1 VFSYFVLAYAIS
13 WLGGAAVTASYW
25 LHGEA
30 VPKLAGLMMFP
41 TMLLG
46 PSIAG
51 VASTIVIQGS
61 AGLRSLLSRM
71 RRIGRRRWLATLTI
85 PPVAVLL
92 VLYGLS
98 TFLSP
103 VFAPNRF
110 WIGLS
115 FGCAAGFFEE
125 IGWTGF
131 AFPTMNSK
139 QSALGA
145 ATLLGVLWAAW
156 HIPVVDFLG
165 SATPHGTYWPCFL
178 LAFAAG
184 MTAIRVLICWVYCN
198 TNSVLLA
205 QMFHASSTGAL
216 ATLGPAVV
224 TASDEALWY
233 IVYALLLWTIVAC
246 VIARFGTTL
255 ANGPRL
261 SHS

>member
-1 VFSYFVLAYAIS
+1 
-13 WLGGAAVTASYW
+13 
-25 LHGEA
+25 
-30 VPKLAGLMMFP
+30 MFP
-41 TMLLG
+41 AMLLG

-51 VASTIVIQGS
+51 VASTTVMQGR
-61 AGLRSLLSRM
+61 AGLRELFQRM
-71 RRIGRRRWLATLTI
+71 RRIGRRRWVGTLAI
-85 PPVAVLL
+85 PPLLVLV

-131 AFPTMNSK
+131 AFRTMNSK

-165 SATPHGTYWPCFL
+165 SATPHGNYWLCFL
-178 LAFAAG
+178 LAFAAA
-184 MTAIRVLICWVYCN
+184 MTAIRVLICWIYCN

-216 ATLGPAVV
+216 ATFGPAGV
-224 TASDEALWY
+224 TAGDEALWY
-233 IVYALLLWTIVAC
+233 AVYALVLWTIVAC
-246 VIARFGTTL
+246 VTARFGTTL
-255 ANGPRL
+255 TNGPQL
-261 SHS
+261 SGS